1 LSQQIFLDTEFS
13 DFEDPQLI
21 SIGLVTSTG
30 DEFYAEVEFDLEACS
45 DFVRRTVVPL
55 LTQAENLSLAELKT
69 SLSMWIEEVREP
81 GPTLLCYDS
90 EYDRKMLDSIFENDF
105 PSGIV
110 FRNLGACYVNRLKQY
125 EYHVKN
131 KQAEHHALHDARA
144 LKYAF
149 RGWVRKVR

>member
-1 LSQQIFLDTEFS
+1 MTQQIFLDTEFS
-13 DFEDPQLI
+13 GFKDPQLI

-30 DEFYAEVEFDLEACS
+30 EEFYAEVEFDLEVCS

-55 LTQAENLSLAELKT
+55 LTQTETLSLADLKT
-69 SLSMWIEEVREP
+69 SLSTWIEEVREP

-90 EYDRKMLDSIFENDF
+90 EYDRKMLDSIFENDY
-105 PSGIV
+105 PSGV
-110 FRNLGACYVNRLKQY
+110 VLRNLGASYINKLKQY

-149 RGWVRKVR
+149 QGRLRNVR